1 MGEKEIRDKLNTYIE
16 KVREHF
22 QLKMVVLY
30 GSFATGEA
38 TENSDIDIAV
48 FIDKDTHSRNH
59 LDDSAI
65 LNKLICGIDSR
76 IEPVLYYSKELE
88 TVEQA
93 SLNIKMLNYCFS
105 GDPYFLLRK

>member
-1 MGEKEIRDKLNTYIE
+1 
-16 KVREHF
+16 
-22 QLKMVVLY
+22 MVVLY

-48 FIDKDTHSRNH
+48 FIDKDTHSHNH

-76 IEPVLYYSKELE
+76 IEPV
-88 TVEQA
+88 EQA
-93 SLNIKMLNYCFS
+93 SFVAEILNKGIVLFQN
-105 GDPYFLLRK
+105 